1 MEHPA
6 TRFSEPVVGD
16 WRSTAIV
23 ASGVAVAEL
32 LILAILAF
40 FLIARPLMSGE
51 EAAAPAAKTKPAAVE
66 KTTKSAKPKK
76 VVALRA
82 RGQTKVLV
90 LNGNGLNGAASDEA
104 ALLHTRG
111 YPVIATA
118 NAPRSDF
125 ARTLVMYRPG
135 WKAEGVRLGKDFKIA
150 SVSPLD
156 GLRVADLQGASVV
169 VIVGNS

>member
-6 TRFSEPVVGD
+6 RFSEPVVGD

-23 ASGVAVAEL
+23 ASGVAIAEL

-40 FLIARPLMSGE
+40 FLIVRPLMSGD
-51 EAAAPAAKTKPAAVE
+51 EATAPVAKTKPAAQQQ
-66 KTTKSAKPKK
+66 KTSKPAKPKK

-156 GLRVADLQGASVV
+156 GLRIADLQGASVV